1 MNAVDEDTIQQRRE
15 LLSVERALQS
25 CLPPS
30 FLGCCPAARHL
41 HRGPEAGP
49 EREGPNPKLLSP
61 DLTAGA
67 GEAAQPGE
75 AAPGVRQ
82 PEEAA
87 GAAPGG
93 EAEEREGVGS
103 TGEPADGAGGPAGPA
118 GGAGPERV
126 AGPRAGAGG
135 AAGEESRL
143 PARPGEAS
151 YGPEA
156 AGEGQGAAQ
165 ERHGEITSNVV
176 GDRPQPGKCC
186 QQAGS
191 WGSCALQG
199 APCRL
204 PGCLPCSSN
213 NLAQAQTWIRGA

>member
-1 MNAVDEDTIQQRRE
+1 MDEDTIQQRRE

-49 EREGPNPKLLSP
+49 EREGPNPKLLPP

-191 WGSCALQG
+191 WGAAL
-199 APCRL
+199 CREL
-204 PGCLPCSSN
+204 PAGCRAACP
-213 NLAQAQTWIRGA
+213 AAAITWLKPRPGYVGPDV